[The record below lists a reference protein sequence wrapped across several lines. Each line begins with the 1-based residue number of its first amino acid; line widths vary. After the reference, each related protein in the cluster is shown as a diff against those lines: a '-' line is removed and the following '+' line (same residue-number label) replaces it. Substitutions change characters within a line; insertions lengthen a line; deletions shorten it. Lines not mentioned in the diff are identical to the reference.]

1 MTELFKIEEIE
12 VDETVCQCSFDVRIC
27 RNTEKIII
35 EDLENDEIVCQC
47 NFNVRF
53 RCGAWLFSFTTER
66 NL

>member
-53 RCGAWLFSFTTER
+53 RCGA
-66 NL
+66 